1 MIPAQRQQ
9 QIIFLIRSTGHVEV
23 SVLAKKFDVSE
34 LTIRRD
40 LQFLEKEGFLS
51 RRFGGAVLEKKMP
64 YEVDYSE
71 KVNEFQEEKHAIG
84 DKAAELVKDGDIIC
98 VNGGSTTV
106 SVVASL
112 LKTNKKITIITN
124 NIDIIR
130 LLDQADGQVSI
141 IFTGGLFRAKS
152 RSMSG
157 SLSLPLLQTIWANKS
172 FIGLD
177 GFSLTHGLTVNVY
190 EEALTTQYMI
200 ERTNGKVYA
209 LTTGNKIDVIC
220 NYKATDANRID
231 AVITDGIGGQ
241 LLENQPGA
249 PEIIVAE

>member
-9 QIIFLIRSTGHVEV
+9 QIIFLVRSTGHVEV
-23 SVLAKKFDVSE
+23 SALAKKFGVSE
-34 LTIRRD
+34 LTVRRD
-40 LQFLEKEGFLS
+40 LQLLEKEGFLS
-51 RRFGGAVLEKKMP
+51 RRFGGAVLEKKTP
-64 YEVDYSE
+64 FEVDYSE

-84 DKAAELVKDGDIIC
+84 EKAAELVKDGDIIC
-98 VNGGSTTV
+98 VNGGSTAV
-106 SVVASL
+106 SVVESL
-112 LKTNKKITIITN
+112 LKTDKRITIITN
-124 NIDIIR
+124 NVDVVR
-130 LLDQADGQVSI
+130 LLEQDDGQVSV

-157 SLSLPLLQTIWANKS
+157 PLSLPLLQTIWANKS

-177 GFSLTHGLTVNVY
+177 GLSLTHGLTVNVY

-209 LTTGNKIDVIC
+209 VTTGNKIDVIC
-220 NYKATDANRID
+220 NFKAVDTSRID

-241 LLENQPGA
+241 LLENQPDA